1 MIYYFIIPNR
11 RRKCKPFIIIF
22 PYTIIVVYGMI
33 IIDAISQCIL
43 PFWRGSPSQ
52 TFKNS
57 ELFLMTEQEKER
69 QSVHKTF
76 KGEIKKIKELKGFS
90 AKVGYIFDYY
100 TAHIIF
106 IVVTIVFFFV
116 RMIPGD
122 PARMIAGEQATLE
135 DVENVR
141 EALGLNLPVGQQY
154 IKYMKGLL
162 HGDLGTSMRTKRPVA
177 EELAVRYPNTVK
189 LTLVAITWSVLVGIL
204 LGVWSSRHRSRW
216 QDYLGMTIAVS
227 GISIPNFWI
236 GFMLISLFAVKLHW
250 LPATGAG
257 SFKNLILPGLTL
269 GTNIMAILARFT
281 RSSMI
286 EQLKEDYIRTG
297 RSKGIGETAIT
308 WRHAFRNSMISVV
321 TVVGMQFGFL
331 LGGSVITEAV
341 FAYNGIG
348 QLLVTS
354 VSFRDYPC
362 IQSLILIF
370 SLHFI
375 VINFVV
381 DILYAI
387 LNPEIQLS

>member
-1 MIYYFIIPNR
+1 MAR
-11 RRKCKPFIIIF
+11 
-22 PYTIIVVYGMI
+22 YG
-33 IIDAISQCIL
+33 L
-43 PFWRGSPSQ
+43 
-52 TFKNS
+52 
-57 ELFLMTEQEKER
+57 
-69 QSVHKTF
+69 
-76 KGEIKKIKELKGFS
+76 KKLLEMLL
-90 AKVGYIFDYY
+90 
-100 TAHIIF
+100 TLF
-106 IVVTIVFFFV
+106 IVVTVVFFLV

-122 PARMIAGEQATLE
+122 PARMIAGDQATLE

-141 EALGLNLPVGQQY
+141 ETLGLNKPVGEQY
-154 IKYMKGLL
+154 ISYMTGLFR
-162 HGDLGTSMRTKRPVA
+162 GDLGTSMRTKRPVS
-177 EELAVRYPNTVK
+177 EEIAVRYPNTVK
-189 LTLVAITWSVLVGIL
+189 LALTAIVWSVIVGIL
-204 LGVWSSRHRSRW
+204 LGVWSARHRTKW
-216 QDYLGMTIAVS
+216 QDYFGMTIAVS
-227 GISIPNFWI
+227 GISLPNFWI

-297 RSKGIGETAIT
+297 RSKGIGETPIT

-354 VSFRDYPC
+354 VSFRDYSC

-370 SLHFI
+370 SLHFV

-381 DILYAI
+381 DILYAV